1 MGFGKRV
8 ERGSSKN
15 QENCGKGEGN
25 WWLTYY
31 GLVPT
36 CLHVC
41 MYLEDREVRGDLLL
55 CGRVWWIFFWVRGYQ
70 PASQLTMT
78 VYKIVPAHCNGLK
91 AQLQEGWRDRDGGQ
105 GGWWPCGYAYR
116 PITRYLCAVMWT
128 AMQLRFHQ
136 VRLFTGARVCN

>member
-78 VYKIVPAHCNGLK
+78 VYIQNCACTLQWFESSTSGGLEGSRWGAGGLVALWLCISAYHTLSVCSYVDCYATKISSGSFVHWC
-91 AQLQEGWRDRDGGQ
+91 
-105 GGWWPCGYAYR
+105 
-116 PITRYLCAVMWT
+116 
-128 AMQLRFHQ
+128 
-136 VRLFTGARVCN
+136 